1 MLRRLPV
8 ALAQMEVG
16 NTCENLL
23 NKILQIIY
31 SLY

>member
-8 ALAQMEVG
+8 AVAQMEAG
-16 NTCENLL
+16 NACENLL

>member
-8 ALAQMEVG
+8 ALAPMEAG
-16 NTCENLL
+16 NTCENVL